1 MHRHQQCRQPRTP
14 RRPSFACWPCREV
27 NAAQSYNTALF
38 RATQDLALPA
48 MTIEI
53 YDLAPCRSTT
63 TICGTRLSVVRRAS
77 ARENSR
83 RRCAPHRLARI
94 QSFGPA
100 LLKNAIDWASRRP
113 DQPFKDKP
121 IAIMGVSNGALGAA
135 FANYHLRQIFVYLD
149 ARVLNGPEVMIGNAK
164 VKFDMANC
172 LIDAPTRTF
181 VADHLRKLA
190 RLVDRGTKDAG
201 VRAMKQAPKRRRTV
215 AKLLVAARRKV

>member
-1 MHRHQQCRQPRTP
+1 MHDTNNADTAHAFEDRPIRVLAMSGSQ
-14 RRPSFACWPCREV
+14 RR
-27 NAAQSYNTALF
+27 QSYNAALL
-38 RATQDLALPA
+38 RAARDLALPA

-53 YDLAPCRSTT
+53 YDLAPIPIYDDDILVAGYPSTVAHLRDRARAADALLIASSEYNRS
-63 TICGTRLSVVRRAS
+63 V
-77 ARENSR
+77 
-83 RRCAPHRLARI
+83 
-94 QSFGPA
+94 PA

-164 VKFDMANC
+164 AKFDMAGR
-172 LIDAPTRTF
+172 LADEPTRTF

-190 RLVDRGTKDAG
+190 RLVTGGKG
-201 VRAMKQAPKRRRTV
+201 VPLTAQ
-215 AKLLVAARRKV
+215 

>member
-1 MHRHQQCRQPRTP
+1 MHDTGGADAAHAFEDRPIRVLAMSGSQ
-14 RRPSFACWPCREV
+14 RR
-27 NAAQSYNTALF
+27 QSYNAALL
-38 RATQDLALPA
+38 RAARDLALPA

-53 YDLAPCRSTT
+53 YDLASIPIYDDDIRVAGYPSTVAHLRDRIRAADALLIASPEYNRS
-63 TICGTRLSVVRRAS
+63 V
-77 ARENSR
+77 
-83 RRCAPHRLARI
+83 
-94 QSFGPA
+94 PA

-164 VKFDMANC
+164 AKFDMAGR
-172 LIDAPTRTF
+172 LADEPTRTF

-190 RLVDRGTKDAG
+190 RLVTGEKG
-201 VRAMKQAPKRRRTV
+201 VPVTAQ
-215 AKLLVAARRKV
+215 

>member
-1 MHRHQQCRQPRTP
+1 MHRFCDLEAARATAQRQIRVLAMSGSQ
-14 RRPSFACWPCREV
+14 RCD
-27 NAAQSYNTALF
+27 SYNTALL

-48 MTIEI
+48 MAIEI
-53 YDLAPCRSTT
+53 YDLAPLPMYNDDLRNTGYPPPVAHLRESIRIADALLIASPEYNRS
-63 TICGTRLSVVRRAS
+63 V
-77 ARENSR
+77 
-83 RRCAPHRLARI
+83 
-94 QSFGPA
+94 PA

-164 VKFDMANC
+164 MKFDAANR
-172 LIDAPTRTF
+172 LTDEPTRTF

-190 RLVDRGTKDAG
+190 SLVTTSDGLPAS
-201 VRAMKQAPKRRRTV
+201 AQ
-215 AKLLVAARRKV
+215 